1 MLINDLEI
9 YFFFFYD
16 NNNDD
21 DYEDSVND
29 NDCGQCYFN
38 FNCDVIVVYRIIF

>member
-21 DYEDSVND
+21 DNEDRDS
-29 NDCGQCYFN
+29 DCVQSYFSCID
-38 FNCDVIVVYRIIF
+38 CDVIVVYRIIF